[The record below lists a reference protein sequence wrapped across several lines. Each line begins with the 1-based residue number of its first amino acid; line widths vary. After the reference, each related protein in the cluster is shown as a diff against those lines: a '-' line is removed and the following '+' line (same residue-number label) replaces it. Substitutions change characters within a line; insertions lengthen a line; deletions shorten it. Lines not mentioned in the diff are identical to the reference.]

1 MKKDRTRDY
10 TTDVFRVWAAAG
22 YPTYDEALMRACDD
36 DVTDDVTRVLYH
48 LDILAAAQTTKT
60 LEESGRGY
68 IADAV
73 RAVYCS
79 GRHLTNKDISGRV
92 RRHAHEAHADE
103 RTVYRWL
110 REARRICAEY
120 RLLYAGN

>member
-22 YPTYDEALMRACDD
+22 YPTFDEALMRACDD
-36 DVTDDVTRVLYH
+36 DASRALYH
-48 LDILAAAQTTKT
+48 LDILAAAQTIKD
-60 LEESGRGY
+60 LEESERGY

-73 RAVYCS
+73 RAVYCT
-79 GRHLTNKDISGRV
+79 GRCLSNKDISGRV
-92 RRHAHEAHADE
+92 RRHAREAHADE

-120 RLLYAGN
+120 RLLYSGK